1 MSHTAFVHHASAGG
15 LATRAWRAARVALL
29 AASAGGAVLLLPPA
43 AQAQAASAPAG
54 TAAAAATPAG
64 CAQVEVHNVR
74 PQQGHLLVAAY
85 GTAESFRKQA
95 LTQLRL
101 PAGEATMR
109 FALCGLGAAA
119 EVSLVLLQDLDG
131 DGRMATN
138 VLGIPTEPWGASGTP
153 GMMGPSWDNSRVP
166 LNGGVIS
173 VRMAS

>member
-1 MSHTAFVHHASAGG
+1 MSYTAPAPHTPAAGQA
-15 LATRAWRAARVALL
+15 LRAPRTALTALTTLL
-29 AASAGGAVLLLPPA
+29 ALSAGGALLLSTPA
-43 AQAQAASAPAG
+43 ALAQAPASAAAG
-54 TAAAAATPAG
+54 QPG

-85 GTAESFRKQA
+85 GAAESFRKQA

-109 FALCGLGAAA
+109 FALCGLGSAT